1 MLSRLFTEKKEIFIM
16 AILLVTVYCRPSKGS
31 TLASRPRQ
39 YGQHYILLP
48 YLLAQTKIKSLHGQA
63 LID

>member
-1 MLSRLFTEKKEIFIM
+1 M